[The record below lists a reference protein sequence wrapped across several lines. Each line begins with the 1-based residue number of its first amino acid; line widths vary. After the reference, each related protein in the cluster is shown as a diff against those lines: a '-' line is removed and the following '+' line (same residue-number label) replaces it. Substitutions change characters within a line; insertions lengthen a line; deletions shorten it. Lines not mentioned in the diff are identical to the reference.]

1 MPTGDLS
8 VIGPLPVTIG
18 ETYEFGNARDEFL
31 SSKPE
36 ITGWWQVAERN
47 NATWENGNRQML
59 ELFYARHTS
68 LALDSRI
75 FVIAFKAMGGR
86 WWAGSL

>member
-1 MPTGDLS
+1 MSTGDLS

-59 ELFYARHTS
+59 ELFYVRHTS
-68 LALDSRI
+68 LALD
-75 FVIAFKAMGGR
+75 
-86 WWAGSL
+86 